1 MATYLVDACLP
12 KLELFAEKGSKNSG
26 IFLIGPNSHK
36 NRIRVEI
43 SAKNK
48 QTEGKRSTTRLHAPA
63 RSLEGALRAA
73 FYLRVS
79 TRGFLHSRGPA
90 AGSVRCSR
98 VARGAPDRTR
108 VDPNLR
114 PDACRLASGARLPNP
129 RSPHVTRRSCR
140 APPYVGR
147 RVAARPP
154 LSPAFFQI
162 FQKREFLAF
171 SIYFLPIFLSFN
183 P

>member
-1 MATYLVDACLP
+1 MATYMVDACLP
-12 KLELFAEKGSKNSG
+12 KLELFAGKDSKHSG

-43 SAKNK
+43 GAKNK
-48 QTEGKRSTTRLHAPA
+48 QTEVERREKDQPRAYTRPGGCFA
-63 RSLEGALRAA
+63 RL
-73 FYLRVS
+73 S
-79 TRGFLHSRGPA
+79 TRGFPRSRGPA
-90 AGSVRCSR
+90 AGSIRCSR
-98 VARGAPDRTR
+98 VACGAPDQTR
-108 VDPNLR
+108 VDPNPR
-114 PDACRLASGARLPNP
+114 TNASRLASGARLRNP
-129 RSPHVTRRSCR
+129 QSSRVTRWSCR

-154 LSPAFFQI
+154 LSPPAFFQI
-162 FQKREFLAF
+162 FQKREFMAF